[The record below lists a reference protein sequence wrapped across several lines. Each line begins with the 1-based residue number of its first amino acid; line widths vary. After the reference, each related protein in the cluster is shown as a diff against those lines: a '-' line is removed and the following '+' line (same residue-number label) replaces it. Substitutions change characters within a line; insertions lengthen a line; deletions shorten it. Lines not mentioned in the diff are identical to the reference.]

1 MYRNILTLCRC
12 QEKKSSQR
20 RPNVKRQLTA
30 VFDLATTPL
39 PLHGQEPIQLQ
50 HPHGAKTPRIDSG
63 IQWRSP
69 LLSSLCPPLSLPLFL
84 PLLRVRFTACR
95 GREALRP
102 PNRPLSLP
110 LAASPSG
117 LGFIPIASRPHAF
130 RIAGVSAGWCL
141 PIYRAPCLI
150 CALESSP
157 VDFRCSIRW

>member
-1 MYRNILTLCRC
+1 MYRNILTLW
-12 QEKKSSQR
+12 EKKSSHR

-102 PNRPLSLP
+102 PNRPRVYTDRLS
-110 LAASPSG
+110 
-117 LGFIPIASRPHAF
+117 
-130 RIAGVSAGWCL
+130 
-141 PIYRAPCLI
+141 APCLPNRGR
-150 CALESSP
+150 LRRLVLTNLSSSMP
-157 VDFRCSIRW
+157 YLRPRILSRGLPLLDSLVILFV